1 MGTIGADST
10 RATSDRGSTSVTT
23 TLYELLAALQTAGEP
38 DEDKLIVALVA
49 RWIRTGQITFLNS
62 NMPDRQGIDREVFKE
77 IRLASDVD

>member
-1 MGTIGADST
+1 
-10 RATSDRGSTSVTT
+10 VTT

-77 IRLASDVD
+77 IRLASGVD